1 MGVIAMSGA
10 WWLRGGWP
18 GVVGFFGWNLFGF
31 IA

>member
-1 MGVIAMSGA
+1 MSGA